1 MRLHHRKRN
10 VIGLLVLALILYG
23 LEAGIWTR
31 SISSAHS
38 ESDKVNIQGSHP
50 PTEIPAIA
58 ATLVL
63 LTAAVLASIPL
74 SRGHREAEK

>member
-10 VIGLLVLALILYG
+10 VIGLLVLALVLYG

-31 SISSAHS
+31 SVSNTRS
-38 ESDKVNIQGSHP
+38 ETDKVNIQGSHP

-63 LTAAVLASIPL
+63 LTAVIVASIPL
-74 SRGHREAEK
+74 SGGHRETEK